1 MQWSC
6 IYMYPIVHTS
16 WGTVYTAHSSGEG
29 HNRNHEEDHA
39 TDYSQDVHVADLQD
53 LQGRD
58 LLWKEGDGGR

>member
-1 MQWSC
+1 MV
-6 IYMYPIVHTS
+6 MYIHVSHCS
-16 WGTVYTAHSSGEG
+16 HKLGTVYTAHSSGEG